1 MLSNLLTFVPV
12 ITLLCLVPGANNL
25 LVWRTAAELGTGPAV
40 ATALGASTGIVSW
53 SAGTALG
60 LGGLVASMPGGLRTV
75 ALVGSVTMVGTGVWA
90 LYPRSRAQDQTQDQG
105 GSRGFTTG
113 LAVCIANPRTPLLAV
128 SLLPQYAVGGAAA
141 TSIVLLGTVW
151 AMVAL
156 LWNVL
161 CVLATRGRL
170 TAGRGRAVQ
179 VAGGVLVAGLGALGV
194 AQAL

>member
-1 MLSNLLTFVPV
+1 MVSSLLTFVPV

-25 LVWRTAAELGTGPAV
+25 LVWRTAAEQGPGPAV

-90 LYPRSRAQDQTQDQG
+90 LYPRSRRQDQP

-128 SLLPQYAVGGAAA
+128 SLLPQYAMGGAAV

-151 AMVAL
+151 ATVAL
-156 LWNVL
+156 LWNVV

-170 TAGRGRAVQ
+170 TGGRGRAVQ